1 MAARSGRQYPRTFGE
16 FLNWFPDDP
25 ACALYLAELRW
36 PEGFSCPRCG
46 ASTGEPTKAWSTSRG
61 TYVCARCKK
70 ETSLITGTIFEGT
83 RVRLVTWF
91 RAAWLVCSSKSG
103 VSAKHLQREL
113 GISYPTAWMMLHK
126 LRLAM
131 KRPGRDADRLRGEI
145 EVDESYLGG
154 PTPGGKRGRG
164 AEGKLIVAIAV
175 ERMEP
180 TDDEQ
185 RLLGRARIQVIPDVK
200 AKTLLDFVEDTCEP
214 GSIIR
219 TDGLAG
225 YRNLPSRG
233 YEHHPL
239 AVAKGND
246 PAHVSL
252 PGVHRVASLL
262 KRWLLGTHHGG
273 WAAQHAEAY
282 LDEFVFRF
290 NRRGAGGKS
299 GARGLLFYRL
309 LSNAVV
315 MRKLDYETL
324 VLSRRGQRGA
334 RRGPEP
340 KPRRERA
347 PRGRAAM
354 KQGAKEM
361 LL

>member
-113 GISYPTAWMMLHK
+113 GISYPTAWLMLHK

-185 RLLGRARIQVIPDVK
+185 RLLVGK
-200 AKTLLDFVEDTCEP
+200 AEFALLDHRASLEQHLLSALLHRGAPSRCPLTTRLRLRPSTRAALTTAREDEGLVVELAHYDGVREQPIEEQAAST
-214 GSIIR
+214 
-219 TDGLAG
+219 GLAACA
-225 YRNLPSRG
+225 S
-233 YEHHPL
+233 
-239 AVAKGND
+239 AVEAED
-246 PAHVSL
+246 ELVEVRL
-252 PGVHRVASLL
+252 GV
-262 KRWLLGTHHGG
+262 LG
-273 WAAQHAEAY
+273 
-282 LDEFVFRF
+282 
-290 NRRGAGGKS
+290 
-299 GARGLLFYRL
+299 
-309 LSNAVV
+309 
-315 MRKLDYETL
+315 
-324 VLSRRGQRGA
+324 
-334 RRGPEP
+334 GP
-340 KPRRERA
+340 
-347 PRGRAAM
+347 AAM
-354 KQGAKEM
+354 MGAEKPALEQGCDAVDAG
-361 LL
+361 